1 MDVHRSRAAMKG
13 RIRQVHLREHE
24 DQRDQDKP
32 GQQNEQTRRADRPA
46 FHGTDGNTNSGR
58 VKPHESAT

>member
-1 MDVHRSRAAMKG
+1 MHVNWSRAAMKG
-13 RIRQVHLREHE
+13 RIRQIHLGQNQN
-24 DQRDQDKP
+24 QRDEHKP
-32 GQQNEQTRRADRPA
+32 GQQNEQTRRVDRPA